1 MNYSHG
7 FPIFDDKW
15 EDDKTF
21 PQKTLPMEK
30 PVKDTADS
38 NIKLENKPKN
48 TGLFQGESIMTQW
61 QKFKENTYQQMLGK
75 HRAKFMIE
83 SFYLDYDAGTLL
95 VTYSK
100 GSDSI
105 IYIDPE
111 EYDDVYAFEREL
123 QNKLVI
129 GAVPEKECWGGELAE
144 SMVHYLVRTHM
155 NDFVYVSD
163 ETLNELSRSIGYSVD
178 YIMHKATNVVH
189 AENISIMLKDEAD
202 KIKLPVAYNYCVK
215 LPVKSVSEKELALI

>member
-1 MNYSHG
+1 
-7 FPIFDDKW
+7 
-15 EDDKTF
+15 
-21 PQKTLPMEK
+21 
-30 PVKDTADS
+30 
-38 NIKLENKPKN
+38 
-48 TGLFQGESIMTQW
+48 MTQW

-83 SFYLDYDAGTLL
+83 SFYLDYDAGTLM

-100 GSDSI
+100 GKDI
-105 IYIDPE
+105 FINIDPE
-111 EYDDVYAFEREL
+111 EYSDVYAFEKEL
-123 QNKLVI
+123 KEKLVM
-129 GAVPEKECWGGELAE
+129 GAVPEKEEWGGELAE
-144 SMVHYLVRTHM
+144 SMIHYLVRTHM

-178 YIMHKATNVVH
+178 YIMRKATNVVH

>member
-1 MNYSHG
+1 
-7 FPIFDDKW
+7 
-15 EDDKTF
+15 
-21 PQKTLPMEK
+21 
-30 PVKDTADS
+30 
-38 NIKLENKPKN
+38 
-48 TGLFQGESIMTQW
+48 MTQW

-75 HRAKFMIE
+75 HGAKFMIE

-100 GSDSI
+100 GSDGI

-111 EYDDVYAFEREL
+111 EYDDIYAFEREL

-144 SMVHYLVRTHM
+144 SMIHYLVRTHM
-155 NDFVYVSD
+155 NDFVYVSN

-178 YIMHKATNVVH
+178 YIMRKATNVIH